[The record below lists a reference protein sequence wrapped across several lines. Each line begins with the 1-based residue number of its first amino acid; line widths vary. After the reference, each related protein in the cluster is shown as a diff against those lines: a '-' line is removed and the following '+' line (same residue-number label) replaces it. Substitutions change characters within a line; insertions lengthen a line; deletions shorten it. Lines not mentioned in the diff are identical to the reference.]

1 MKIVIDDNS
10 CYFDTNANI
19 KTIFIHYT
27 GKGFIEDKT
36 PQEYVLFLKN
46 NVIIIHNN
54 INTSPNIKNLFDY
67 SGSIGIKHCFVIYL
81 NGDRANIGVKSK
93 KDPYVSDN
101 LILKSE
107 SMTLLSEEMKN
118 KDIVKVKKSSLKIKT
133 LNNIH
138 IQGQLFTGGGKK
150 YYGDAH
156 LHLEGD
162 NIYKYMTGMEHS
174 KSSRLLYPGI
184 NRDGVIK
191 RAKISNRQ
199 TRYLQNYNI
208 RK

>member
-133 LNNIH
+133 LNVPDVYPEYIVLLMSVEVLLTSAIKSVPH
-138 IQGQLFTGGGKK
+138 EKETPPPPKLQLKC
-150 YYGDAH
+150 
-156 LHLEGD
+156 
-162 NIYKYMTGMEHS
+162 
-174 KSSRLLYPGI
+174 P
-184 NRDGVIK
+184 V
-191 RAKISNRQ
+191 
-199 TRYLQNYNI
+199 
-208 RK
+208 